1 VVSLLFSKVLV
12 AYDGSNLSKKAL
24 DKAIAIVKE
33 KYDYLVAPHLI
44 VMHVIQTPSY
54 SYAASAAPYYFNNV
68 SQMENDPK
76 VLDEVK
82 FMIPSTLNV
91 TYVTSRGYPAH
102 SILEYAQE
110 NHCDLIVIG
119 SRGLGPIREF
129 FLGSVS
135 HNVVQNSKVP
145 VLIVK

>member
-1 VVSLLFSKVLV
+1 VINLLFSKVLI

-24 DKAIAIVKE
+24 DKAIAIMKE
-33 KYDYLVAPHLI
+33 YDHLAAPQLI
-44 VMHVIQTPSY
+44 VMHVIQVPSY

-68 SQMENDPK
+68 RDIETDNK
-76 VLDEVK
+76 VLDEAK
-82 FMIPSTLNV
+82 HSIPSTLDV
-91 TYVTSRGYPAH
+91 TYVMSRGQPAQ
-102 SILEYAQE
+102 SILEYAHE
-110 NHCDLIVIG
+110 NNCDLIVMG
-119 SRGLGPIREF
+119 SRGLGAIREF

>member
-1 VVSLLFSKVLV
+1 VITTLFSKVLV

-24 DKAIAIVKE
+24 DKAIAMVKD
-33 KYDYLVAPHLI
+33 KYDYLVAPQLI

-68 SQMENDPK
+68 GNMDTDTK
-76 VLDEVK
+76 VLDQVK
-82 FMIPSTLNV
+82 FMIPSTLNAI
-91 TYVTSRGYPAH
+91 YVTSRGHAAH
-102 SILEYAQE
+102 SILEYVEE
-110 NHCDLIVIG
+110 NNCDLIVMG

-145 VLIVK
+145 VLIIK